1 MKLLLLFLLPLL
13 LVSCSTVIY
22 DGAGNK
28 LAVIY
33 SDAKDVTLT
42 KSGNGEV
49 TFAASS
55 IDNSTP
61 TAATMSAVKTAVA
74 MWGTVAA
81 LKSADDTINAF
92 TGNHLKR

>member
-1 MKLLLLFLLPLL
+1 MKLLLLFPLL
-13 LVSCSTVIY
+13 FASCSTTIY
-22 DGAGNK
+22 DDAGNK

-33 SDAKDVTLT
+33 SDAKDVSLT
-42 KSGNGEV
+42 KSADGEI

-61 TAATMSAVKTAVA
+61 TKAVA
-74 MWGTVAA
+74 GVAQTAILSWGTVAA